1 MSPGAALVGDMARPR
16 LAGRTSQGLI
26 GVAMLL
32 LFWEVAARFVWRDP
46 QVLPS
51 PAQCLIAAWNYLT
64 PQELARHVGISLARV
79 LGGFALAALAS
90 IVLGGFAAWYTPVAR
105 VVRPIVGLLRP
116 IPPLAWI
123 PMAIIWFGLGESSK
137 VFVIFLGAFFPI
149 FTNALRGMGSVSP
162 VLLRAARTMDVDGPE
177 LLLRVALPA
186 ALPDIVTGLRVGLG
200 LAFGILIAA
209 ELIAADSGIGYLIM
223 QSRET
228 GQMGVAIFGVILIG
242 LLSLV
247 CDGALSAV
255 VRRIGGRG
263 ALG

>member
-1 MSPGAALVGDMARPR
+1 MSPGERPAGATKPAH
-16 LAGRTSQGLI
+16 LASRTSQGLI
-26 GVAMLL
+26 GIVLL
-32 LFWEVAARFVWRDP
+32 LLLWEGAARIVWRDP

-51 PAQCLIAAWNYLT
+51 PVQCLMAAWNYLT
-64 PQELARHVGISLARV
+64 PQELARHLGTSLARV
-79 LGGFALAALAS
+79 LGGFALAACAG
-90 IVLGGFAAWYTPVAR
+90 ICLGALSAWYTPVAR
-105 VVRPIVGLLRP
+105 VVRPMVDLLRP

-137 VFVIFLGAFFPI
+137 AFVIFLGAFFPI
-149 FTNALRGMGSVSP
+149 FTNALRGMASVSP
-162 VLLRAARTMDVDGPE
+162 ELLRAARTMDVDGPE
-177 LLLRVALPA
+177 LLLRIALPA

-209 ELIAADSGIGYLIM
+209 ELIAADSGIGYLVM

-247 CDGALSAV
+247 CDGALSV
-255 VRRIGGRG
+255 VIRSIGGRG